1 MRVRLVVAELVLVVG
16 QEVSVVV
23 LQILEV
29 LAGCP
34 VARVFWVLVG
44 PAMLGFFALVFTA
57 VALVRKRVRMVV
69 HPGAALR
76 SLLQLFPCC
85 SPAKVGSLQH
95 TGVRLSVVA
104 VVFATF
110 FPPWSHQASW
120 AGPDPMYHQRVLP
133 FCRRHGGG
141 SGPFLG
147 GALSLLIRCTLG
159 VPATVTTSPSI
170 LSPSQR
176 GGSSTSSPAWV
187 LPARYC
193 SVSELRVVSSSSRLR
208 VCGFTVCS
216 PML

>member
-1 MRVRLVVAELVLVVG
+1 MRVRLVVVELVLVVG

-34 VARVFWVLVG
+34 VPRILWVLVG
-44 PAMLGFFALVFTA
+44 PAMLGFFALVFAA
-57 VALVRKRVRMVV
+57 VALVRLV

-95 TGVRLSVVA
+95 TVVRLSVVA

-120 AGPDPMYHQRVLP
+120 AGPDPMYHQRVP
-133 FCRRHGGG
+133 A
-141 SGPFLG
+141 FL
-147 GALSLLIRCTLG
+147 
-159 VPATVTTSPSI
+159 
-170 LSPSQR
+170 
-176 GGSSTSSPAWV
+176 SSPWRRVGSFSGGRSQVYSAF
-187 LPARYC
+187 
-193 SVSELRVVSSSSRLR
+193 SVSLPLSRLLPQSCRPPSVVVVLRLPLVVPGKVLLRQRVVVSSRRCFSGLR

-216 PML
+216 SML